1 MTLTSPTS
9 FNLFWTCASSSQL
22 LWFLLASSQLISF
35 ILTSCQLFSALLP
48 FFSALPSPAFF
59 NSAQLI
65 PASSQ
70 LFSTSSFF
78 PPFSTLFS
86 PSPCHFVL
94 ILHREAFTHG
104 CLCTQILLHTETF
117 TQKSFYTQ
125 KLLHRKAF
133 THKSLYREAFT
144 QRSFYTE
151 KFLHIEAFTQSLC
164 AEKHLHKEAFT
175 KKFLHRKASTQRSF
189 YTKDKPFAQR
199 SLHVQNGSRNCS
211 SKKGSQHQRE
221 KNERYFTRILFK
233 ESPAPKYAKMEKNLR
248 NHHHRPW
255 CGHFNTIHDSQL
267 QKTIILHTAAA
278 ETEWQKLRA
287 PQQKL
292 KLQNWI
298 SKKRMR
304 HFLQGCLKGKFLAP
318 KWRKIAERSPRQPW
332 CSRQYDIR
340 LSADF
345 GALFKWNFKR

>member
-48 FFSALPSPAFF
+48 FFSALPSPAFL

-133 THKSLYREAFT
+133 NTQKFIQGSFYTKKLLHREVFAHRSLYTELVRRETFT
-144 QRSFYTE
+144 QRSFYKEVSTQKSFYAE
-151 KFLHIEAFTQSLC
+151 KFLHKGQTFCT
-164 AEKHLHKEAFT
+164 EKPSRT
-175 KKFLHRKASTQRSF
+175 KRQQKLQL
-189 YTKDKPFAQR
+189 Q
-199 SLHVQNGSRNCS
+199 
-211 SKKGSQHQRE
+211 KGIS
-221 KNERYFTRILFK
+221 
-233 ESPAPKYAKMEKNLR
+233 APKGKKWKIFHKDFFLR
-248 NHHHRPW
+248 NHQRQNMPKWRKICEITTIDLDAATSIRFTTLSCKRQIYITHSSWQRPN
-255 CGHFNTIHDSQL
+255 GKNYAQ
-267 QKTIILHTAAA
+267 
-278 ETEWQKLRA
+278 

-345 GALFKWNFKR
+345 WRTF